1 MNLRR
6 KHVLVTGASRGI
18 GLALARAFAEAGAVI
33 TASARQSARLDEVT
47 QTAGWHRLE
56 ADLSDPEQLI
66 GLVQRAADG
75 AGPVDVLINN
85 AGLNTVQQLVDADAV
100 GLRTQLS
107 TNLLAPLELARQAL
121 PRMIDRRGGA
131 IVNVSSVAGDVAM
144 RNQVPYCASKS
155 GLTHATRA
163 LQRELRGT
171 RVSAHAVILGLVSTD
186 MIDDL
191 SGDPVGAQIAERF
204 DRLPALDPAVVA
216 DRVVRVVRRG
226 RGTVVMPGLFAL
238 PHYLRLLPTYL
249 TDGLLAGIRDNEFDS
264 KNKEHYD

>member
-1 MNLRR
+1 VDLRR
-6 KHVLVTGASRGI
+6 RHVLVTGASRGI
-18 GLALARAFAEAGAVI
+18 GFALALAFSDAGAVI
-33 TASARQSARLDEVT
+33 TASARQSERLDEVT
-47 QTAGWHRLE
+47 QTPGWHKLS
-56 ADLSDPEQLI
+56 ADLSDPEQLV

-85 AGLNTVQQLVDADAV
+85 AGLNIAQKLVDADAI

-107 TNLLAPLELARQAL
+107 TNLLAPLELARQVL
-121 PRMIDRRGGA
+121 PGMIERRRGA
-131 IVNVSSVAGDVAM
+131 IVNISSVAGDFAL

-171 RVSAHAVILGLVSTD
+171 GVSAHAVVLGLVATD

-191 SGDPVGAQIAERF
+191 SGDPVGAQIAKRF

-216 DRVVRVVRRG
+216 DRVVRVVRRS
-226 RGTVVMPGLFAL
+226 RGTVVMPGLVGP

-249 TDGLLAGIRDNEFDS
+249 TDGLLAGIRDNE
-264 KNKEHYD
+264 